1 MAVITM
7 LNAVAGLITKIN
19 LKKMNNVKNKLRV
32 MHYAQ
37 VPCKPFIVDVS
48 NEQEAKKIMD
58 VLADQHLFLLEQNI
72 IPDYSN
78 ALTVVMWDENA
89 DGEDNPDWVDY
100 WNDEEGMD
108 FDEFSETYLSN
119 EVGS

>member
-1 MAVITM
+1 
-7 LNAVAGLITKIN
+7 
-19 LKKMNNVKNKLRV
+19 
-32 MHYAQ
+32 
-37 VPCKPFIVDVS
+37 
-48 NEQEAKKIMD
+48 MD

-78 ALTVVMWDENA
+78 AISVVMWDENA
-89 DGEDNPDWVDY
+89 DGEGNADWVDY

-119 EVGS
+119 EVVS